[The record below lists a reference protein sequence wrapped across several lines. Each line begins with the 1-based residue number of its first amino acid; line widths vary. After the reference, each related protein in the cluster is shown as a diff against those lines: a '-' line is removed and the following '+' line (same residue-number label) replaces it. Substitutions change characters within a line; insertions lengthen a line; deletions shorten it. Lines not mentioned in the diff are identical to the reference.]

1 MRHDLTMTRRRRIGW
16 LVAVATVAAAATAHP
31 ASAVNLA
38 TAPLSLKTIAVPEP
52 PDLGSYVK
60 DRAAAVRLGKAF
72 FWDMQAGS
80 DGIVACASCHFQAGV
95 DNRSRNTLAPGPN
108 KTFEKGG
115 PNAQL
120 RLGQF
125 PFHVLADP
133 NDRFSSVLADSDDI
147 VGSQGLVKTNFGGI
161 VLGDPVE
168 PGSVVADPVF
178 SVNGVNT
185 RQVMTRNSSSMIN
198 ASLMFR
204 LPWDGKFNH
213 VFNGATGFGPRDPNG
228 KILVDDGAGLQEVHV
243 AIDNAAVASLSVAV
257 PGNTVAMA
265 WKGRTLKPLA
275 RKLLNLRPLQR
286 QTVHLGD
293 SVLGPWVH
301 PSGKGLSTTYA
312 QIIAAAFWPRYWN
325 SAQTTADGYSL
336 MEANFPLFWG
346 LAIQVY
352 ANTLISND
360 SPYDRFMEGNPTALT
375 AAQLDGLDTFL
386 NRGRCIDCHA
396 GPEFTSASVTYLI
409 TNAHPGVEGLLE
421 RMTMAQGGTAVY
433 DAGFYNIGVRP
444 TAEDLGVGG
453 KNPLGEPISLTRLAQ
468 QGVDIGFQLS
478 PPVGPTERVAVDGAF
493 KVPSLRNVELTG
505 PYFHNGGMATL
516 EQVVD
521 FYTRGG
527 DFHEAN
533 IQNLHPAIDTIG
545 GMDATR
551 KANLVAFLKALTDD
565 RVRYQ
570 KAPFDHPQLILA
582 NGVEVPAVGASG
594 GLALQPFA
602 AKLPR

>member
-1 MRHDLTMTRRRRIGW
+1 MRFTVGNARRIGMAA
-16 LVAVATVAAAATAHP
+16 LVLTAFVATTTRP
-31 ASAVNLA
+31 ASAANVA
-38 TAPLSLKTIAVPEP
+38 DAPPSLKTIAVPEP

-80 DGIVACASCHFQAGV
+80 DGIVACASCHFQAGA
-95 DNRSRNTLAPGPN
+95 DNRSRNTLAPGFN
-108 KTFEKGG
+108 KAFEKGG

-120 RLGQF
+120 RIGQF

-133 NDRFSSVLADSDDI
+133 NDRFSRVLSDSDDI

-161 VLGDPVE
+161 VLGDPLE
-168 PGSVVADPVF
+168 PGSSAADSVF
-178 SVNGVNT
+178 SVNGVNV
-185 RQVMTRNSSSMIN
+185 RQVMTRNSPSTINSS
-198 ASLMFR
+198 LLFR
-204 LPWDGKFNH
+204 IPWDGKFNH
-213 VFNGATGFGPRDPNG
+213 FFNGVTPWGPRDPSAT
-228 KILVDDGAGLQEVHV
+228 IQVDDGAGLQQLHIL
-243 AIDNAAVASLSVAV
+243 IDNAAVASLSVAV

-265 WKGRTLKPLA
+265 WKGRTLKNLA

-286 QTVHLGD
+286 QTVHAAD

-301 PSGKGLSTTYA
+301 SSGKGLNTTYA
-312 QIIAAAFWPRYWN
+312 EMIAAAFWPRYWN
-325 SAQTTADGYSL
+325 SAHTTADGYSL

-352 ANTLISND
+352 TNTLISND
-360 SPYDRFMEGNPTALT
+360 SPFDRFREGDLTALT

-386 NRGRCIDCHA
+386 HRGRCVDCHA
-396 GPEFTSASVTYLI
+396 GPEFTSASVTYLV

-421 RMTMAQGGTAVY
+421 RMSMASGGTAVY

-444 TAEDLGVGG
+444 TAEDVGVGG
-453 KNPLGEPISLTRLAQ
+453 KNPLGEPMSFARLAQ

-478 PPVGPTERVAVDGAF
+478 PPVSPTERVAVDGAF

-527 DFHEAN
+527 DFHESN
-533 IQNLHPAIDTIG
+533 IANLHPAIDTIG

-551 KANLVAFLKALTDD
+551 KANLVAFLKSLTDD

-570 KAPFDHPQLILA
+570 KAPFDHPQLIIA
-582 NGVEVPAVGASG
+582 NGVEIPAVGANG
-594 GLALQPFA
+594 GLAQQPFA
-602 AKLPR
+602 TKLPR